1 MDSVMD
7 MQTEE
12 TRGFKPGAVAAGI
25 ILLALGTAMLLDT
38 TGTVDIRFGRMI
50 GPLVLIAIGST
61 MVLDRRAVIAGYR
74 GACVAGPRRH
84 GHSRRRGGP
93 TSGLWLIGVGAW
105 MLVAQ
110 NHLFGLSFHNSWP
123 LFIVLGGVVSV
134 IRGLR

>member
-7 MQTEE
+7 MQNEE
-12 TRGFKPGAVAAGI
+12 TRGFKPGAVAAGL

-50 GPLVLIAIGST
+50 APLVLIAIGST
-61 MVLDRRAVIAGYR
+61 MVLDRSAVVAGYR
-74 GACVAGPRRH
+74 GACVVPMGRRLH
-84 GHSRRRGGP
+84 RRRGGA

-123 LFIVLGGVVSV
+123 LFIVLGGIISV
-134 IRGLR
+134 MRGLR